1 MYVLFSCSTCN
12 LACRQVDAFPDMCLI
27 FFIFLTA
34 VEGWVI
40 FVTGVHEE
48 AQEEDIH
55 DAFAEFGEVKNIH
68 LNLDRRTGFV
78 KGYAVV
84 EYGTKAE
91 AQAAI
96 DALNGQELLTQVINV
111 DWAFSNGPLRK
122 GAMK

>member
-1 MYVLFSCSTCN
+1 MV
-12 LACRQVDAFPDMCLI
+12 
-27 FFIFLTA
+27 
-34 VEGWVI
+34 

-55 DAFAEFGEVKNIH
+55 DAFADYGEVKNIH

-84 EYGTKAE
+84 EYGTKQE

-96 DALNGQELLTQVINV
+96 DNLNGKELLTKIVHV
-111 DWAFSNGPLRK
+111 DWAFTNGPLKK
-122 GAMK
+122 GRR